1 MSSKTKTTN
10 VKTTNIKPKA
20 APKQPPAVRHY
31 VVGRAVD
38 PRKLKSDQMPDL
50 VLPVYRDK
58 NKAFDRSGSAL
69 VYEVHL
75 KKDGTM
81 TD

>member
-1 MSSKTKTTN
+1 MSNTK
-10 VKTTNIKPKA
+10 KTNIKPKA
-20 APKQPPAVRHY
+20 APKQPPTVRHY

-58 NKAFDRSGSAL
+58 SKAFDRSEGAL

-75 KKDGTM
+75 KKDGSM